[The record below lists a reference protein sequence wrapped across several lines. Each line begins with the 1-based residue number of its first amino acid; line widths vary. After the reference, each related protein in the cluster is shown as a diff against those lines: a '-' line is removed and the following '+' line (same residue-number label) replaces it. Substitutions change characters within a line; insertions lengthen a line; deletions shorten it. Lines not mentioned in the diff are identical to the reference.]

1 VRQWNRFFFEPR
13 STSPAALVRI
23 AWGLLVATW
32 AISLLP
38 DVDPFLTEG
47 ALRYDRTPAE
57 GAWNSLNLLD
67 WSHAPL
73 AACLVLVL
81 TGLLTAAGAWT
92 TASAAVSLVL
102 LVSLQRTN
110 SVVLNSGDL
119 LVRLVGLGVV
129 LSPAGRLLSID
140 EWRRQRRS
148 GASSVPARAPFG
160 IRLLQLWVAIG
171 YFLSGWLKVQG
182 DAWPDGVAVGYALRI
197 EDLQRVTPPEWL
209 FASEGVIAFLT
220 WSTLVLEFGFVFL
233 VWNRRLR
240 PWVLGAGVLFHLGID
255 LWLDVGFFSW
265 AMFAAYLAFLPPEV
279 ADRVVDRLRRALVW
293 RRGPAGPGAPVSDG
307 DADDRATPGA
317 PPRPADRA
325 ASGDPLL
332 R

>member
-1 VRQWNRFFFEPR
+1 VRHWNRFFFEPR

-23 AWGLLVATW
+23 AWGVLVATW
-32 AISLLP
+32 ALTLLP

-73 AACLVLVL
+73 VACLLLVAS
-81 TGLLTAAGAWT
+81 GLLTAAGAWT
-92 TASAAVSLVL
+92 TASTAVSLVL

-119 LVRLVGLGVV
+119 LVRLVGLGVL

-140 EWRRQRRS
+140 ERRRRRA
-148 GASSVPARAPFG
+148 GPLPAPARAPFG
-160 IRLLQLWVAIG
+160 LRLLQLWVAVG

-182 DAWPDGVAVGYALRI
+182 NAWPDGHAVGYALRI

-209 FASEGVIAFLT
+209 FASEEVIAFLT
-220 WSTLVLEFGFVFL
+220 WATLVLEFGFVFL

-279 ADRVVDRLRRALVW
+279 ADRVVDRLRRALAW
-293 RRGPAGPGAPVSDG
+293 RGSRPRPVPEVSGG
-307 DADDRATPGA
+307 DADDPATPAA
-317 PPRPADRA
+317 PQPPGDRA